1 MLKILLQHN
10 RHESDMPRRVL
21 FGRFR
26 GQSGHGAGRN
36 IASFD
41 DSAARMSDANSNP
54 KPVPR
59 PQAFEAPQCPQSVL
73 VARTPEV
80 EATGASG
87 YASRWTPAPSEDR

>member
-26 GQSGHGAGRN
+26 GQSGHGAERN

-41 DSAARMSDANSNP
+41 DSAARMSDANSNS

-59 PQAFEAPQCPQSVL
+59 PQAFKAPQCHNPYLLRVL
-73 VARTPEV
+73 QR
-80 EATGASG
+80 
-87 YASRWTPAPSEDR
+87 